1 MEKRLLEGKVALVT
15 GAFGGLGHEF
25 ARMLGDAG
33 ASVGLA
39 GRRMTDG
46 RILET
51 ELASQGV
58 HALAVKMEV
67 TDRASVEDAVEKV
80 SNRLGHIDILVNNA
94 GIASSSS
101 FLDQSEEEWSSV
113 IGVNLTGAWRV
124 AQVVARRMRDHGKGG
139 SIINISSVLA
149 ERVQSQVAAYAA
161 AKAGLSHLTRAMA
174 LELARHDIRVN
185 AMAPGYIATALNL
198 DYLESDAGSAL
209 KKRIPQRRFGRAD
222 DLKGALL
229 LLASEQS
236 SHMTGTVLTVDG
248 GHTINSL

>member
-25 ARMLGDAG
+25 ALMLGHAG

-80 SNRLGHIDILVNNA
+80 SNRLGPIDILVNNA

-101 FLDQSEEEWSSV
+101 FLDQSEEEWNSV

-124 AQVVARRMRDHGKGG
+124 AQVVGRRMRDHGKGG

-161 AKAGLSHLTRAMA
+161 AKAGLSQLTRAMA
-174 LELARHDIRVN
+174 LELARYSIRVN
-185 AMAPGYIATALNL
+185 AMAPGYIATAINR

-209 KKRIPQRRFGRAD
+209 KKRIPQRRFGQAE

-236 SHMTGTVLTVDG
+236 SHMTGTVVTVDG

>member
-1 MEKRLLEGKVALVT
+1 MDKILKGKVALVT

-25 ARMLGDAG
+25 ARMLGEAG

-46 RILET
+46 RILEA

-67 TDRASVEDAVEKV
+67 TDRASVEDAVDKV
-80 SNRLGHIDILVNNA
+80 SNRLGPIDILVNNA
-94 GIASSSS
+94 GVASSSS
-101 FLDQSEEEWSSV
+101 FLDQTEEEWNSV

-124 AQVVARRMRDHGKGG
+124 AQVVARKMRDHGNGG

-149 ERVQSQVAAYAA
+149 ERIQSHVSSYAA

-174 LELARHDIRVN
+174 LELARYNIRVN
-185 AMAPGYIATALNL
+185 AMAPGYIATPLNR
-198 DYLESDAGSAL
+198 DYLESDAGAAL
-209 KKRIPQRRFGRAD
+209 MKRIPQRRFGSSE
-222 DLKGALL
+222 DLKGVLL
-229 LLASEQS
+229 LLASAQS
-236 SHMTGTVLTVDG
+236 GHMTGSVVTIDG
-248 GHTINSL
+248 GHGINPL